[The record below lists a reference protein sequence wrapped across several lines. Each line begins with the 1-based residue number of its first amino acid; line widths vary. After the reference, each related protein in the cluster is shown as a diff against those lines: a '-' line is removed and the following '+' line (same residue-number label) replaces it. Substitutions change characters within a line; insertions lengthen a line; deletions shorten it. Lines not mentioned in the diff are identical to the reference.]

1 MPTNEQRRQAAKR
14 KLDRQLERRAARAKR
29 RRQLAVA
36 FSAIGVVLAVG
47 VVALVVVLTRGGG
60 SDTAAANSSGAT
72 PTPNP
77 TSPSAAPPPQ
87 GAPLPAARKTPLPP
101 TVDCSYPPT
110 AGQPA
115 AKPNTAPPTAGVSTV
130 GTVDVTM
137 ATTAGNIGLTLNKA
151 LAPCTV
157 NSFVSLTKQNFFDNT
172 PCPRLVSSGIY
183 VLQCG
188 DPTGQGTGDPGY
200 GFANEF
206 PTDQYAPNDPAVTQ
220 TPAIYPRGAI
230 AMAHSSQPNSNG
242 SQFFLIYKDS
252 PLPPDYTVFGTIDA
266 PGLAVIEKV
275 AAGGDDGSNQAGGG
289 APKIPVSITSMKVQ
303 A

>member
-14 KLDRQLERRAARAKR
+14 KLERQLERRAAQAKR
-29 RRQLAVA
+29 RRQLIIA

-47 VVALVVVLTRGGG
+47 VVALVVVLNRGNGN
-60 SDTAAANSSGAT
+60 DAAAASSPTTAT
-72 PTPNP
+72 TP
-77 TSPSAAPPPQ
+77 PSDLLPA
-87 GAPLPAARKTPLPP
+87 GAPMPSARKTPLPP
-101 TVDCSYPPT
+101 TVDCTYPAT
-110 AGQPA
+110 SGQPA
-115 AKPNTAPPTAGVSTV
+115 AKPNTAPPATGVSTE

-137 ATTAGNIGLTLNKA
+137 DTTQGAIGLTLNKA

-157 NSFVSLTKQNFFDNT
+157 NSFVSLTKQGFFDNT
-172 PCPRLVSSGIY
+172 PCPRLVSSGIF

-188 DPTGQGTGDPGY
+188 DPTGKGTGGPGY

-206 PTDQYAPNDPAVTQ
+206 PTDQYATDPAVKQ
-220 TPAIYPRGAI
+220 TPATYPRGTI
-230 AMAHSSQPNSNG
+230 AMAHSAQPNSNG
-242 SQFFLIYKDS
+242 SQFFLLYKDS
-252 PLPPDYTVFGTIDA
+252 PLPPDYTIFGTIDE

-289 APKIPVSITSMKVQ
+289 APKIAVTITSMKVK